1 MHANVSELRARLA
14 RYCDERPDLVAV
26 IRDATP
32 VERPRCGQCRDRGWY
47 YIDVGREW
55 PERELCRR
63 CADELAYDR
72 WGHVLVEAPAGDVND
87 HGDYVG
93 DAA

>member
-1 MHANVSELRARLA
+1 MRANDSRSIEN
-14 RYCDERPDLVAV
+14 
-26 IRDATP
+26 
-32 VERPRCGQCRDRGWY
+32 PRCRQCRDRGWY

-63 CADELAYDR
+63 CADEPAYDR
-72 WGHVLVEAPAGDVND
+72 WGHVLIEEPVGDIDDAGRFFLD
-87 HGDYVG
+87 G